1 VNKLYRKLSKNNLS
15 TQREFIWTLAK
26 LVMMSMTH
34 VTLDNEALTV
44 YLHDGVMIISS
55 SLRSTDCPLLAQR
68 SSQQHFM

>member
-1 VNKLYRKLSKNNLS
+1 
-15 TQREFIWTLAK
+15 
-26 LVMMSMTH
+26 MMSMTH

-68 SSQQHFM
+68 SSQQHFMWWE